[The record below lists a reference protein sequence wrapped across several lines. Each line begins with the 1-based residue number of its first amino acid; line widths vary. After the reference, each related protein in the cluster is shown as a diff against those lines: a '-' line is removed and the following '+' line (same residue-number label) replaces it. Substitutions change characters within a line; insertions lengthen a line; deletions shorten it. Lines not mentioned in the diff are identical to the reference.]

1 MAIVPGAV
9 HLIFFGWGLFNLHFP
24 RDIFVRSALAR
35 LKTIRM
41 GSTGLGDEGLGQRQN
56 RPLMYAPVLQCVSG
70 ITRCFEF
77 LLGLFWQVMPNLEVP
92 DETEGPSGP
101 KRYPFYTRSKKQED
115 EGLMNLLPI
124 RLSSR

>member
-101 KRYPFYTRSKKQED
+101 EVP
-115 EGLMNLLPI
+115 LLHKI
-124 RLSSR
+124 K